1 MWYLI
6 RTKYGNEETA
16 QANLERQGFQTYKP
30 LISLEKITKGKL
42 QTVIEPAFR
51 GYVFVSFDP
60 MTQSAYK
67 INNTQGVY
75 GLVTF
80 GGMIAS
86 IPDYVVDSI
95 IKSFERF
102 EHSDGYKSGE
112 NVRIIAGPF
121 KGLDA
126 IFSEPDGDKRSI
138 IMLNLL
144 NQQKAITIS
153 NKFIAR

>member
-16 QANLERQGFQTYKP
+16 QTNLERQGFETYKP
-30 LISLEKITKGKL
+30 LISLEKIAKGKL

-60 MTQSAYK
+60 HTQSAYK

-80 GGMIAS
+80 GGVIAS
-86 IPDYVVDSI
+86 IPLYVVESI
-95 IKSFERF
+95 RKTFEAY
-102 EHSDGYKSGE
+102 EHSDGYQRGE
-112 NVRIIAGPF
+112 NVRVIAGPF
-121 KGLDA
+121 AGLDA
-126 IFSEPDGDKRSI
+126 IFAEPDGDKRSI
-138 IMLNLL
+138 IMLTLL
-144 NQQKAITIS
+144 NQNKAITIE

>member
-16 QANLERQGFQTYKP
+16 QTNLERQGFQTYKP
-30 LISLEKITKGKL
+30 LISLEKIAKGRL

-60 MTQSAYK
+60 AAQSAFK
-67 INNTQGVY
+67 INNTVGVY

-80 GGMIAS
+80 GGVIAS
-86 IPDYVVDSI
+86 IPDYVVDCI
-95 IKSFERF
+95 VKSFEKY
-102 EHSDGYKSGE
+102 EHSDGYKTGE
-112 NVRIIAGPF
+112 SVRIIDGPF
-121 KGLDA
+121 KGFDA
-126 IFSEPDGDKRSI
+126 IFAEPDGDKRSI

-144 NQQKAITIS
+144 NQNKAITIE
-153 NKFIAR
+153 NKFISR

>member
-16 QANLERQGFQTYKP
+16 QTNLERQGYQTYKP
-30 LISLEKITKGKL
+30 LIKFEKIIRGKL
-42 QTVIEPAFR
+42 QDVIEPAFR

-60 MTQSAYK
+60 ETQSAFS
-67 INNTQGVY
+67 INNTKGVY
-75 GLVTF
+75 GLVNF
-80 GGMIAS
+80 GGYLAK
-86 IPDYVVDSI
+86 IPSKVIDSI
-95 IKSFERF
+95 AETFHLY
-102 EHSDGYKSGE
+102 EHSDAFHRGE
-112 NVRIIAGPF
+112 NVRILAGPF

-138 IMLNLL
+138 ILLNLL

-153 NKFIAR
+153 NKLIAR

>member
-16 QANLERQGFQTYKP
+16 QTNLERQGFETYKA
-30 LISLEKITKGKL
+30 LISLEKIAKGKL

-60 MTQSAYK
+60 QTQSAFK

-95 IKSFERF
+95 IKAFERF
-102 EHSDGYKSGE
+102 EHSDSYKPGE

-121 KGLDA
+121 KGFDA

-144 NQQKAITIS
+144 NQNKAITIE